1 MMLSSVDKTQK
12 SHLFKKRIFWVLELG
27 KWILVLYLLWPLRHA
42 SNRPVTLVRVVAGIA
57 LFVIFSGKLFYDVVI
72 SDFIRQKRTSP
83 GKDLL
88 TVLGAIVVISCV
100 VGLLLF
106 FVGWMFVALF
116 QTSTNRGE
124 P

>member
-1 MMLSSVDKTQK
+1 MMPSSADRTRKV
-12 SHLFKKRIFWVLELG
+12 HLLKKRVFWVLELG
-27 KWILVLYLLWPLRHA
+27 KWILVLYLLWPMRHA
-42 SNRPVTLVRVVAGIA
+42 SNRPVGLVRVVAGIA
-57 LFVIFSGKLFYDVVI
+57 LFVIFSGKLFYDIVI

-88 TVLGAIVVISCV
+88 TLLGSIVVISCV